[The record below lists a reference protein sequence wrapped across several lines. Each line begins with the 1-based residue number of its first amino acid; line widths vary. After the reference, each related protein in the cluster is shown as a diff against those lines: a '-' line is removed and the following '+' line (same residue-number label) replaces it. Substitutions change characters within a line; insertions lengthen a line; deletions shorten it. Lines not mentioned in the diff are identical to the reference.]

1 MSTRYIFI
9 SKSKVLTLQLKKKLG
24 DITLNNQIPAMM
36 RLMDSPPIISQE
48 KLSIISVVALLTKA
62 VFLESNPDG
71 LPNGIKKKLWRNTN

>member
-1 MSTRYIFI
+1 M
-9 SKSKVLTLQLKKKLG
+9 G

-36 RLMDSPPIISQE
+36 RLMDSPLVISQE

-71 LPNGIKKKLWRNTN
+71 LDS